1 MLWRNYGIVALL
13 YLVAGC
19 WLIWP
24 GPQNLDGLVVGGQHT
39 DIWSHLWG
47 YWRTERDVL
56 SKGIIPY
63 EEPFL
68 NYPYGGRL
76 YHVDLLNSFYMLP
89 LPDFLVGLL
98 ATTSW
103 CFYILSLLELPPLLC
118 YTTIPKT
125 IGFPFF
131 APPLCVFRFLS
142 QFPTIIWGLRETA
155 YRNLSCLF
163 VDVALYSPIKNLGFY
178 NCIFDDRCPSFWTG
192 DNRMLALWSVC
203 FNNGF
208 LLPVAHPTEYQIDDI
223 KFAR

>member
-24 GPQNLDGLVVGGQHT
+24 VPQNLDGMVVGGQHT

-56 SKGIIPY
+56 NKGIIPY

-89 LPDFLVGLL
+89 LTGFFGRIAGYNILVLL
-98 ATTSW
+98 HIIMAGVAIFALLYHYTKTWLS
-103 CFYILSLLELPPLLC
+103 ILCS
-118 YTTIPKT
+118 
-125 IGFPFF
+125 PF
-131 APPLCVFRFLS
+131 CIFRFLP
-142 QFPTIIWGLRETA
+142 QFP
-155 YRNLSCLF
+155 LSSGSQKDCILKSF
-163 VDVALYSPIKNLGFY
+163 PPICGHCSVFTNQNAGFY
-178 NCIFDDRCPSFWTG
+178 NCIFDDRCPSFGLATTG
-192 DNRMLALWSVC
+192 CWHYGLFV
-203 FNNGF
+203 F
-208 LLPVAHPTEYQIDDI
+208 
-223 KFAR
+223 

>member
-1 MLWRNYGIVALL
+1 MLWQKYGIVALL

-24 GPQNLDGLVVGGQHT
+24 VLENLDGMVVGGQHT

-89 LPDFLVGLL
+89 LTGLFGRIAGYNILVLL
-98 ATTSW
+98 HIITAGVATFALLYHYTKNNW
-103 CFYILSLLELPPLLC
+103 LSI
-118 YTTIPKT
+118 TIMKN
-125 IGFPFF
+125 F
-131 APPLCVFRFLS
+131 
-142 QFPTIIWGLRETA
+142 
-155 YRNLSCLF
+155 NL
-163 VDVALYSPIKNLGFY
+163 
-178 NCIFDDRCPSFWTG
+178 
-192 DNRMLALWSVC
+192 
-203 FNNGF
+203 
-208 LLPVAHPTEYQIDDI
+208 
-223 KFAR
+223 